1 MSRKYVSY
9 RCEVALRLRL
19 VLFMCNASSVFFL
32 AGVTIEDGYQMG
44 GDGLGGYMLHA
55 DEDDDS
61 DDSEDEDGEGSDGS
75 EA

>member
-1 MSRKYVSY
+1 VCNSSP
-9 RCEVALRLRL
+9 
-19 VLFMCNASSVFFL
+19 VLNFL
-32 AGVTIEDGYQMG
+32 GVTIEDGYQMG